1 MRIIKKY
8 SNRRLYDTEVSG
20 YINLDGLAALI
31 QAGTRVAVV
40 DAKTGEDL
48 TRSVL
53 MQVLLEVQGGL
64 ELMPVGLLHRM
75 IRMGASGPMVSVFS
89 KQLSA
94 GLELLDAQ
102 LSRVE
107 EQFRWVQPD
116 VAPSG
121 EAGAPEPGAP
131 EPEASPE
138 APEADAVDELKARL
152 AALEERLKKS

>member
-31 QAGTRVAVV
+31 QAGTRVQVV

-48 TRSVL
+48 TRAVL

-64 ELMPVGLLHRM
+64 TLMPVGLLHRM
-75 IRMGASGPMVSVFS
+75 IRMGVSGPMVGVFS
-89 KQLSA
+89 RQLSA

-107 EQFRWVQPD
+107 EQFNWMKADTPPPAAAR
-116 VAPSG
+116 
-121 EAGAPEPGAP
+121 P
-131 EPEASPE
+131 EPEAEDDEPE
-138 APEADAVDELKARL
+138 ESDEVDELKARL
-152 AALEERLKKS
+152 AALEARLKKS

>member
-31 QAGTRVAVV
+31 QAGTRVQVV
-40 DAKTGEDL
+40 DARSGEDL
-48 TRSVL
+48 TRGVL

-75 IRMGASGPMVSVFS
+75 IRMGASGPMVGVFS

-102 LSRVE
+102 LSRIE
-107 EQFRWVQPD
+107 EQLRWVQPD
-116 VAPSG
+116 AAP
-121 EAGAPEPGAP
+121 P
-131 EPEASPE
+131 EPEASRPE
-138 APEADAVDELKARL
+138 APEEPEPSSEADAVDELKARL
-152 AALEERLKKS
+152 AALEERLKRS

>member
-20 YINLDGLAALI
+20 YINLEGLAGLI
-31 QAGTRVAVV
+31 QGGNRVQVV

-48 TRSVL
+48 TRAVL

-89 KQLSA
+89 TQLAA

-102 LSRVE
+102 VSRME
-107 EQFRWVQPD
+107 EQLRWVQPD
-116 VAPSG
+116 VP
-121 EAGAPEPGAP
+121 PPGPAP
-131 EPEASPE
+131 EPEAPEEPAPASPDSE
-138 APEADAVDELKARL
+138 VDELKARL
-152 AALEERLKKS
+152 AALEARLKR